1 VDGLGTTRA
10 SLGPAANDL
19 NVFDAIVF
27 VGGGLIPSRIG
38 GRRHGE
44 ERE

>member
-1 VDGLGTTRA
+1 LGTTRA
-10 SLGPAANDL
+10 SLGPCANDL
-19 NVFDAIVF
+19 IVFDAIVF
-27 VGGGLIPSRIG
+27 VGGVLIPGRMG

>member
-1 VDGLGTTRA
+1 VDTTLA
-10 SLGPAANDL
+10 TVGPSANDL
-19 NVFDAIVF
+19 IVFDAIVF
-27 VGGGLIPSRIG
+27 VGGVLIPGRVG

>member
-1 VDGLGTTRA
+1 LDTTHA
-10 SLGPAANDL
+10 SIGPSAKDL
-19 NVFDAIVF
+19 IVFDAIVF
-27 VGGGLIPSRIG
+27 VGGALIPSRIG